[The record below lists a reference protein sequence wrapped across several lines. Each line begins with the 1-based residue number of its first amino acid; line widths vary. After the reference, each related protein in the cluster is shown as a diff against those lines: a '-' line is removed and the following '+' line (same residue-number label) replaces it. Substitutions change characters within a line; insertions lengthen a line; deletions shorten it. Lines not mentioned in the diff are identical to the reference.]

1 MQMISV
7 TRALSPF
14 FDASAIPPAVLEFAS
29 WRGTQVHQAC
39 AAYAQSLPVRI
50 GDDEY
55 PYFDSFRVWFDRYV
69 KRALFVEAE
78 FSDPHTYGIV
88 GHPDLVAELT
98 DGRVVVID
106 YKTPAVAA
114 KSWAAQISAY
124 CYLVRPVVGEVGGMA
139 LQLPRDGSAARA
151 IHYKNTAEDF
161 AAFVAALTA
170 YRHFKGA

>member
-1 MQMISV
+1 MNLISV

-29 WRGTQVHQAC
+29 TRGTQVHQAC

-50 GDDEY
+50 DNGAY
-55 PYFDSFRVWFDRYV
+55 LYFESFRNWFDRYV
-69 KRALFVEAE
+69 RRALFVEAE

-98 DGRVVVID
+98 DGRIVVID
-106 YKTPAVAA
+106 YKTPAAES
-114 KSWAAQISAY
+114 KTWRSQIAAY
-124 CYLVRPVVGEVGGMA
+124 CYLVRPVVGDVGGMA
-139 LQLPRDGSAARA
+139 LQLPRDGSTARA

>member
-1 MQMISV
+1 MNLISV

-29 WRGTQVHQAC
+29 TRGTQVHQAC

-50 GDDEY
+50 DNGAY
-55 PYFDSFRVWFDRYV
+55 PYFESFRNWFDRYV

-98 DGRVVVID
+98 DGRIVVID
-106 YKTPAVAA
+106 YKTPAAESLTW
-114 KSWAAQISAY
+114 KSQIAGY
-124 CYLVRPVVGEVGGMA
+124 IYLVRPVVGEVGGMA
-139 LQLPRDGSAARA
+139 LQLPRDGGTARA

-161 AAFVAALTA
+161 AAFIAALTA
-170 YRHFKGA
+170 YRHFKGV